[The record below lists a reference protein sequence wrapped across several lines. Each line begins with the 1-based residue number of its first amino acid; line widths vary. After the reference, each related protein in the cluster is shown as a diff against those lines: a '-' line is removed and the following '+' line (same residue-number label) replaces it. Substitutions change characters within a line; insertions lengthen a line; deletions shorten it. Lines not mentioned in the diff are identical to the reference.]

1 MLTLHA
7 KDRLSIPSSKTMNTD
22 ATAQDTLGEH
32 LLCPLLSK
40 SMAVLRVFP
49 LTSSRNGIFKPA
61 SEFDC
66 GAGGRN
72 YHVRSDFGQ
81 VMNLSGFRRPS
92 RPKSSACASAASS
105 RAFRIP
111 RPFFRPFLRASEEMD
126 NTLSALPKMSVH
138 SFTSERRN
146 TQLSVPDRWNS
157 QRVSFLRS

>member
-1 MLTLHA
+1 MPALYA
-7 KDRLSIPSSKTMNTD
+7 KDRISIPSSKTMNTD

-61 SEFDC
+61 SEFDG

-81 VMNLSGFRRPS
+81 VMDLSGFRRPS

-126 NTLSALPKMSVH
+126 NTLSALPKMSVQ
-138 SFTSERRN
+138 SFTSEQRN
-146 TQLSVPDRWNS
+146 TQLSDRDRRNS
-157 QRVSFLRS
+157 QPVSFLRS